1 MKFEINYIVDIIL
14 LIYNKMVKL
23 DNILLHNADLINKSD
38 LMDLVNKRN
47 TSSSNSRNNIDISLI
62 LKNKNVMIFRTS
74 IPENV
79 MHNVLSNPNN
89 GYIVYTKFARNGYTT
104 YIIYSEDMKMIM
116 ADLNSKDPGGDR
128 NYIQMKRSND
138 SYYIEGNVT
147 EFDLVRLEKMKKSS
161 NTLAILKTIG
171 IALLVI
177 LVLALG
183 VGGVYYIIKKK

>member
-79 MHNVLSNPNN
+79 MHNVLSNPKN

-104 YIIYSEDMKMIM
+104 YIIYSENTGLIM
-116 ADLNSKDPGGDR
+116 ADIDSKDPGGDR
-128 NYIQMKRSND
+128 NYIQSKYSND

-147 EFDLVRLEKMKKSS
+147 KFDLDRLEKMKKSS
-161 NTLAILKTIG
+161 DTLAILKTIG

-177 LVLALG
+177 LVLALI
-183 VGGVYYIIKKK
+183 VGGVYYITKKK